1 METCRAYFFAK
12 EERKTKFWGGG
23 GEWWGR
29 KMVEE
34 YDIGWR
40 VVETLLFWW
49 EKPWNLGLFRR
60 KKYSENR
67 HFRVVFLL

>member
-40 VVETLLFWW
+40 VVETLLF
-49 EKPWNLGLFRR
+49 
-60 KKYSENR
+60 
-67 HFRVVFLL
+67 